1 MASLNKVSLIGNLG
15 ADPDSRFMPDGTQVV
30 TVSIA
35 TTEGWKDKEGVKQE
49 KTEWH
54 RVIFYAGLADVVS
67 KYLKKG
73 SQIYVEGKLSTRK
86 WEDKQ
91 QAEHY
96 STEIIG
102 KQLIMLGK
110 NVGKSAVPDTTNYDD
125 AEPSL

>member
-1 MASLNKVSLIGNLG
+1 
-15 ADPDSRFMPDGTQVV
+15 MPDGTQVV

-35 TTEGWKDKEGVKQE
+35 TTEGWKDRDGVKQE

-54 RVIFYAGLADVVS
+54 RVIFYAGLAEVVS

-73 SQIYVEGKLSTRK
+73 SQVYVEGKLRTRK

-102 KQLIMLGK
+102 KQLLMLGK
-110 NVGKSAVPDTTNYDD
+110 NAAKNVVPDTTDYDD
-125 AEPSL
+125 GEPPL

>member
-15 ADPDSRFMPDGTQVV
+15 VDPDSRYMPDGTQVV

-35 TTEGWKDKEGVKQE
+35 TTEGWKDRDGVKQE

-54 RVIFYAGLADVVS
+54 RVIFYSGLAEVVS

-73 SQIYVEGKLSTRK
+73 SQIYVEGKLRTRK

-96 STEIIG
+96 SSEIIG
-102 KQLIMLGK
+102 KQLLMLGK
-110 NVGKSAVPDTTNYDD
+110 NAGKNAVPDTTDYAD
-125 AEPSL
+125 EETPL